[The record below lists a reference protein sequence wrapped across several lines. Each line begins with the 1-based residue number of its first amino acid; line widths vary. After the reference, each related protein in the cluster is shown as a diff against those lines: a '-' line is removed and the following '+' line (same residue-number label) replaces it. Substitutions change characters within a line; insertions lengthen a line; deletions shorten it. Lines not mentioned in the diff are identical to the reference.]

1 MAVSSCGSG
10 ASDELAP
17 LQSSPRRPR
26 ASIAFGALHAALD
39 PIDRLYARRR
49 IDAFS
54 GAVLDID
61 QIDPLEVRIILGA
74 ADRDRLARL
83 MAVRQ
88 LPLKEPAGRVPF
100 QPSHRR

>member
-26 ASIAFGALHAALD
+26 ASIAFGALHAAFD

-54 GAVLDID
+54 GEVLDID

-74 ADRDRLARL
+74 PDPDRLDRL
-83 MAVRQ
+83 IALRH
-88 LPLKEPAGRVPF
+88 LHLNESAGRFPF
-100 QPSHRR
+100 Q